1 VSAAGDAE
9 RLFEEAPCAYVV
21 TDPDGR
27 LLRVNRTF
35 ERWTGR
41 PRESLVGVAR
51 FADLLTGGG
60 RIYHETHFA
69 PLLRMQG
76 WVRTIALDIVRAD
89 GTRMPGLVSSVVVDG
104 PDGRPATINTT
115 IADATDRRGYE
126 DELRRARDR
135 ERTIAQHLQH
145 GLLEGAL
152 HDPRVSIGVTYLPST
167 VGLEVGGDWY
177 DSFAIDDDR
186 VALVIGDVVGHGIDA
201 AATMGQLRTAIRAL
215 AITGLPPAAVLE
227 ALDRYAERHD
237 AGVMAT
243 IAYAE
248 LDARTGA
255 LRLSFAGHMPGV
267 LLEPDRPARH
277 LEGGRSVPLAVHSE
291 PFARPE
297 MEVRLTPGST
307 LVLYTDGLVER
318 ADRPLDDGM
327 DRLLGHL
334 DAERATTTTALAAR
348 LADAMLPG
356 GPNRDDVCV
365 LAARWTPA
373 STL

>member
-1 VSAAGDAE
+1 VSDAADAE
-9 RLFEEAPCAYVV
+9 RLFEDAPCAYVV

-35 ERWTGR
+35 EQWTGR
-41 PRESLVGVAR
+41 TRESLVGVGR

-69 PLLRMQG
+69 PLLGMQG

-89 GTRMPGLVSSVVVDG
+89 GSRMPGLVSSVVVAG
-104 PDGRPATINTT
+104 ADGRPATINTT

-126 DELRRARDR
+126 DELRRSRDH

-145 GLLEGAL
+145 GLLDGGL
-152 HDPRVSIGVTYLPST
+152 RDPRVAIGVTYLPST
-167 VGLEVGGDWY
+167 TGMEVGGDWY

-186 VALVIGDVVGHGIDA
+186 VALVVGDVVGHGLDA
-201 AATMGQLRTAIRAL
+201 AAAMGQLRAAIRAL
-215 AITGLPPAAVLE
+215 AIMDLSPHAVLE
-227 ALDRYAERHD
+227 ALDRYVERHD
-237 AGVMAT
+237 VGLMAT

-248 LDARTGA
+248 LDARSGS
-255 LRLSFAGHMPGV
+255 LRLAFAGHMPGALV
-267 LLEPDRPARH
+267 EPGRPARH
-277 LEGGRSVPLAVHSE
+277 LEGGRSVPLAVHPE
-291 PFARPE
+291 PTTRPE
-297 MEVRLTPGST
+297 MHVQLVPGST

-327 DRLLGHL
+327 TRLLGHL
-334 DAERATTTTALAAR
+334 DADHPATTTALASR
-348 LADAMLPG
+348 LADAMLPS
-356 GPNRDDVCV
+356 GPRRDDVCI

-373 STL
+373 G